1 MAAKTEAFSVLKDT
15 QAAASSPDADVWL
28 SASAGTGKTYV
39 LAARVLRLL
48 LRPGV
53 RPDSILCL
61 TFTRAG
67 AAEMAER
74 VHSRLAWWAR
84 LDDKALRHELFALG
98 EAHEPENVAHA
109 RTLFAAVLEARGG
122 GLRVMT
128 IHAFCQTLLG
138 TFPLEAGLAPGFRA
152 VEGREQAAL
161 ASRVLGGLAES
172 AEREGDARLI
182 AALRA
187 LSRRLGEAGTQSFL
201 LRAAKN
207 IDALECL
214 PEGIDAVVRRALD
227 VPADFSPADIAE
239 ACEEDNFDRETLFEL
254 GQILADW
261 GKRGEE
267 RATIISDWFHG
278 EPALRARELGKLHL
292 VWNKADGDPRTGK
305 GQVPTD
311 PRYEPLAA
319 RMRDWCGALLSLQQ
333 RAALAEDIAH
343 GLHAARRYARVYAD
357 AKQAAGLVDFDDLI
371 AKAVALLTEPGMGAW
386 IAYKLDQA
394 TDHILVDEAQD
405 TNARQW
411 EIVSALAGEFWA
423 GDGARKGV
431 LRTLFTVGD
440 YKQAIFGFQG
450 TDPRFYADAGE
461 KFGAAAEAAGRELA
475 RLSLDRSFRS
485 TPPVLDV
492 VDALLDE
499 LGEDA
504 FGEQALDR
512 HESAK
517 GGAGSVTLLPPVR
530 APEGEEE
537 DGEEGWVPTATRV
550 LASWIA
556 CQVRDWIAEGRMLAS
571 QGRPVTAGDVMVL
584 VRKRSDLAALLV
596 ARLQKEGVPVAG
608 VDRLRLAAPL
618 AVKDCLAAL
627 RFVVQPDDDLTLASL
642 LVSPICGWTQE
653 HLYDVAHV
661 KRTGSLWEQVRA
673 QSAEASIAVP
683 RKLLTMADY
692 VSPYVF
698 LETMLSGDIGARRNL
713 LRRLGNEAA
722 DPIDELLNAA
732 LQFEREGVAT
742 LQGFLDWFDRGDGDI
757 VRDAGGQ
764 GDAVRVMT
772 VHAAKGL
779 QAPLVI
785 LADAT
790 GDPEAA
796 NDRDFQWVLDE
807 TIVPLFRPRGAERRL
822 VETLERTAQL
832 LSEADR
838 REHWRLLYVA
848 MTRAEEQLV
857 IVGSL
862 SQRQKT
868 VPEVSW
874 HSAIDRA
881 MMRMGAA
888 QIELPDWGSAR
899 VHEIVGQ
906 GSVKPPKVEV
916 SGAPVPRPDWLDSP
930 APPEARPPRPLSPSS
945 LGADTVADPPP
956 SAAMQAAAERGR
968 LMHALFERLPQ
979 LAPEIRVAAADRWL
993 ERSAGIDDATVRAE
1007 LSNAVLG
1014 IVDHPAFAHLFA
1026 TDGLAEVPV
1035 AGVVDGVVV
1044 SGTVDRLTVGAGTV
1058 DIVDFKT
1065 GRRVPA
1071 DANAV
1076 PDAYKRQMAAYAA
1089 VLRGV
1094 FRGAPSV
1101 PRCSTHRDRRLSR
1114 STRPIST
1121 RTSRACRLHSKSCC
1135 HLPVESAELAP
1146 TLTLET
1152 QEIPMATKAVTDAS
1166 FATDVIG
1173 ASGPVLVDFWAEWCG
1188 PCKMIGPS
1196 LEELSEEMGEQVTI
1210 TKLNIDDNPDA
1221 PGKYGVRGIPTMIL
1235 FKNGQPAATKV
1246 GAAPKSQ
1253 LKAWLESELA

>member
-1 MAAKTEAFSVLKDT
+1 MAAKTEPFSVLKDT
-15 QAAASSPDADVWL
+15 QAAASSPDANVWL

-53 RPDSILCL
+53 RPDAILCL

-74 VHSRLAWWAR
+74 VHTRLAWWAR
-84 LDDKALRHELFALG
+84 LDNKALKHELFALG
-98 EAHEPENVAHA
+98 ERDDPEDVARA
-109 RTLFAAVLEARGG
+109 RTLFASVLEARGG

-138 TFPLEAGLAPGFRA
+138 SFPLEAGLAPGFRA

-161 ASRVLGGLAES
+161 ASGVLGALAEG

-207 IDALECL
+207 VEALESL
-214 PEGIDAVVRRALD
+214 PEGIEAVVRRALD
-227 VPADFSPADIAE
+227 IPADYTPADIVE
-239 ACEEDNFDRETLFEL
+239 ACEEDNFDRETLFDL
-254 GQILADW
+254 GQVLADW
-261 GKRGEE
+261 GKTGEK
-267 RATIISDWFHG
+267 RANIISDWFHG
-278 EPALRARELGKLHL
+278 EPATRAAELGKLHL

-333 RAALAEDIAH
+333 KAALAEDIAH
-343 GLHAARRYARVYAD
+343 GLHAARRYARAYAD
-357 AKQAAGLVDFDDLI
+357 AKKAAGLVDFDDLI
-371 AKAVALLTEPGMGAW
+371 GKAVALLTEPGMGAW

-411 EIVSALAGEFWA
+411 EIVKALAGEFWA
-423 GDGARKGV
+423 GDGARGDA

-450 TDPRFYADAGE
+450 TDPRYYADAGE
-461 KFGAAAEAAGRELA
+461 DFGARAAAAGRELA

-504 FGEQALDR
+504 FGKQALDR

-530 APEGEEE
+530 APEGDDD

-550 LASWIA
+550 LASKIA
-556 CQVRDWIAEGRMLAS
+556 MQVKAWIAEGRMLES
-571 QGRPVTAGDVMVL
+571 KGRPLMAGDVMIL

-627 RFVVQPDDDLTLASL
+627 RFAVQPDDDLTLASL
-642 LVSPICGWTQE
+642 LVSPICGWTQQQ
-653 HLYDVAHV
+653 LYDVAHV
-661 KRTGSLWEQVRA
+661 KRSGSLWEQLRA
-673 QSAEASIAVP
+673 LNREQSIAIP
-683 RKLLTMADY
+683 RNLLAMADY

-698 LETMLSGDIGARRNL
+698 LETMLSGDIAARKNL

-742 LQGFLDWFDRGDGDI
+742 LQGFLDWFDRGEGDI

-790 GDPEAA
+790 GDPDSA
-796 NDRDFQWVLDE
+796 NDRDFEWVLDQ
-807 TIVPLFRPRGAERRL
+807 TVVPLFRPRGAERKL
-822 VETLERTAQL
+822 VDSLEAMAMHR
-832 LSEADR
+832 EAKAL

-857 IVGSL
+857 IAGSL

-868 VPEVSW
+868 VPEESW
-874 HSAIDRA
+874 HSVVERA

-888 QIELPDWGSAR
+888 QVEMPDWGGAR
-899 VHEIVGQ
+899 VHEVAGR
-906 GSVKPPKVEV
+906 SAAKAAK
-916 SGAPVPRPDWLDSP
+916 ADDFTPVLARPDWLDRP

-968 LMHALFERLPQ
+968 LMHALFERLPL
-979 LAPEIRVAAADRWL
+979 LARDFRATAADRWL
-993 ERSAGIDDATVRAE
+993 ERSAGVSDAASRAD
-1007 LSNAVLG
+1007 LTNAVLAV
-1014 IVDHPAFAHLFA
+1014 IDYADYAHLFGA
-1026 TDGLAEVPV
+1026 TGLAEVPV
-1035 AGVVDGVVV
+1035 AGVVEGVVI
-1044 SGTVDRLTVGAGTV
+1044 SGTVDRLIVGANTV

-1065 GRRVPA
+1065 GRRVPFGA
-1071 DANAV
+1071 DAV

-1094 FRGAPSV
+1094 FPDHEVRAALLYTSGPKLIALSDADLDTQAGLAGGTASLAV
-1101 PRCSTHRDRRLSR
+1101 TNRLS
-1114 STRPIST
+1114 PPN
-1121 RTSRACRLHSKSCC
+1121 
-1135 HLPVESAELAP
+1135 LPL
-1146 TLTLET
+1146 
-1152 QEIPMATKAVTDAS
+1152 
-1166 FATDVIG
+1166 
-1173 ASGPVLVDFWAEWCG
+1173 
-1188 PCKMIGPS
+1188 
-1196 LEELSEEMGEQVTI
+1196 
-1210 TKLNIDDNPDA
+1210 
-1221 PGKYGVRGIPTMIL
+1221 R
-1235 FKNGQPAATKV
+1235 
-1246 GAAPKSQ
+1246 
-1253 LKAWLESELA
+1253 

>member
-1 MAAKTEAFSVLKDT
+1 MAAKTEPFSVLKDT

-53 RPDSILCL
+53 RPDSLLCL

-74 VHSRLAWWAR
+74 VHTRLAWWAR
-84 LDDKALRHELFALG
+84 LDDKALKHELFALG
-98 EAHEPENVAHA
+98 ERDDPDDVARA
-109 RTLFAAVLEARGG
+109 RTLFASVLEARGG

-138 TFPLEAGLAPGFRA
+138 SFPLEAGLAPGFRA

-161 ASRVLGGLAES
+161 ASNVLGALAEQ

-187 LSRRLGEAGTQSFL
+187 LSRRMGEAGTQSFL

-207 IDALECL
+207 VDALESL
-214 PEGIDAVVRRALD
+214 PEGIEAVVRRALE
-227 VPADFSPADIAE
+227 VPADYSPADIVE
-239 ACEEDNFDRETLFEL
+239 ACEEDNFDRDSLFEL
-254 GQILADW
+254 MAVLGQW
-261 GKRGEE
+261 GKKGEG
-267 RATIISDWFHG
+267 RANDISNWFHG
-278 EPALRARELGKLHL
+278 EPAERASELGKLHL
-292 VWNKADGDPRTGK
+292 VWNKADGDPRSGK

-319 RMRDWCGALLSLQQ
+319 RMRDWCGELLALQQ
-333 RAALAEDIAH
+333 KAALAQDIAH
-343 GLHAARRYARVYAD
+343 GLHAARRYARAYAD
-357 AKQAAGLVDFDDLI
+357 AKRAAGLVDFDDLI

-405 TNARQW
+405 TNERQW
-411 EIVSALAGEFWA
+411 EIVKALAGEFWA
-423 GDGARKGV
+423 GDGARAGV

-450 TDPRFYADAGE
+450 TDPRYYANAGKE
-461 KFGAAAEAAGRELA
+461 FGNAAEAAGRALA

-550 LASWIA
+550 LASRVA
-556 CQVRDWIAEGRMLAS
+556 CQVRDWIAEGRMLDS
-571 QGRPVTAGDVMVL
+571 KGRPLTAGDVMIL
-584 VRKRSDLAALLV
+584 VRKRGDLAALLV

-627 RFVVQPDDDLTLASL
+627 RFAVQPDDDLTLASL

-653 HLYDVAHV
+653 QLYDAAHV
-661 KRTGSLWEQVRA
+661 KRTGSLWEHLRA
-673 QSAEASIAVP
+673 TIAEDPISIP
-683 RKLLTMADY
+683 RKLLAMADY

-698 LETMLSGDIGARRNL
+698 LETILSGEIAARKNL

-722 DPIDELLNAA
+722 DPLDELLNAA

-742 LQGFLDWFDRGDGDI
+742 LQGFLDWFDRGEGDI

-764 GDAVRVMT
+764 SDSVRVMT

-796 NDRDFQWVLDE
+796 TERDFSFFIDE
-807 TIVPLFRPRGAERRL
+807 LTPPVPLFRPRTAERRL
-822 VETLERTAQL
+822 VATLEAMATH
-832 LSEADR
+832 LSEQDR

-857 IVGSL
+857 VIGSL
-862 SQRQKT
+862 TQRQKV
-868 VPEVSW
+868 VPPDSW
-874 HSAIDRA
+874 HSAIERA

-888 QIELPDWGSAR
+888 QVDLPGWGSSR
-899 VHEIVGQ
+899 VHEVG
-906 GSVKPPKVEV
+906 GRGTVKPPKPEE
-916 SGAPVPRPDWLDSP
+916 ALPVIRRPDWLDRP

-956 SAAMQAAAERGR
+956 SAVMQAAAERGR

-979 LAPEIRVAAADRWL
+979 LSSATCAAAADRWL
-993 ERSAGIDDATVRAE
+993 ERSAGVADVATRVD
-1007 LSNAVLG
+1007 LTNAVLDV
-1014 IVDHPAFAHLFA
+1014 IDHPDYAHLFSS
-1026 TDGLAEVPV
+1026 DGLAEVPV
-1035 AGVVDGVVV
+1035 AGVVAGVVI
-1044 SGTVDRLTVGAGTV
+1044 SGTVDRLIVGATTV

-1065 GRRVPA
+1065 GRRVPSGA
-1071 DANAV
+1071 DAV

-1094 FRGAPSV
+1094 FPGHEVRAA
-1101 PRCSTHRDRRLSR
+1101 LLY
-1114 STRPIST
+1114 
-1121 RTSRACRLHSKSCC
+1121 TSGPQLIA
-1135 HLPVESAELAP
+1135 
-1146 TLTLET
+1146 LTDADLEAHKPGLQAT
-1152 QEIPMATKAVTDAS
+1152 QE
-1166 FATDVIG
+1166 
-1173 ASGPVLVDFWAEWCG
+1173 VL
-1188 PCKMIGPS
+1188 
-1196 LEELSEEMGEQVTI
+1196 LS
-1210 TKLNIDDNPDA
+1210 
-1221 PGKYGVRGIPTMIL
+1221 
-1235 FKNGQPAATKV
+1235 PA
-1246 GAAPKSQ
+1246 G
-1253 LKAWLESELA
+1253 

>member
-1 MAAKTEAFSVLKDT
+1 MAAKTERPDLLSYLKGE
-15 QAAASSPDADVWL
+15 QALASSPDNDVWL

-39 LAARVLRLL
+39 LAARVWRLL
-48 LRPGV
+48 LRPNV

-67 AAEMAER
+67 AAEMAQR
-74 VHSRLAWWAR
+74 VHDRLAMWAM
-84 LDDKALRHELFALG
+84 LKDNELRGELTALG
-98 EAHEPENVAHA
+98 EDNSDAAIANA
-109 RTLFAAVLEARGG
+109 RTLFARVLEARGG

-138 TFPLEAGLAPGFRA
+138 SFPLEAGLAPGFRA

-161 ASRVLGGLAES
+161 ASGVLGALAEG

-207 IDALECL
+207 VEALESL
-214 PEGIDAVVRRALD
+214 PEGIEAVVRRVLD
-227 VPADFSPADIAE
+227 VPADFSPADIVE
-239 ACEEDNFDRETLFEL
+239 QCEEDNFDRDTLFDL
-254 GQILADW
+254 GQVLAEW
-261 GKRGEE
+261 GKTGEK
-267 RATIISDWFHG
+267 RANIISDWFHG
-278 EPALRARELGKLHL
+278 EPAQRAAELGKLHL

-319 RMRDWCGALLSLQQ
+319 RMRDWCGALLELQQ
-333 RAALAEDIAH
+333 KAALAQDIAH
-343 GLHAARRYARVYAD
+343 GLHAALRYARAYAD
-357 AKQAAGLVDFDDLI
+357 AKKAAGLVDFDDLI
-371 AKAVALLTEPGMGAW
+371 GKAVALLTEPGMGAW

-394 TDHILVDEAQD
+394 TDHLLVDEAQD
-405 TNARQW
+405 TNDRQW
-411 EIVSALAGEFWA
+411 EIIEAIKDEFWA
-423 GDGARKGV
+423 EEPDTSR
-431 LRTLFTVGD
+431 LRTVFTVGD
-440 YKQAIFGFQG
+440 YKQAIYGFQG
-450 TDPRFYADAGE
+450 TDPESYRAAGQRFE
-461 KFGAAAEAAGRELA
+461 RAAALSGRA
-475 RLSLDRSFRS
+475 MQRLSLDRSFRS

-499 LGEDA
+499 LGEEA
-504 FGEQALDR
+504 FGEQARDR
-512 HESAK
+512 HQSAK
-517 GGAGSVTLLPPVR
+517 GGTGSVTLLPPVR
-530 APEGEEE
+530 APDGEEE
-537 DGEEGWVPTATRV
+537 DGEEGWVPTATRT
-550 LASWIA
+550 LASRIA
-556 CQVRDWIAEGRMLAS
+556 VQVKSWIAEGRMLETKNNGEGK
-571 QGRPVTAGDVMVL
+571 QRGGPLTAGDVMIL
-584 VRKRSDLAALLV
+584 VRKRGDLAALLV

-608 VDRLRLAAPL
+608 VDRLRLASPL

-627 RFVVQPDDDLTLASL
+627 RFAVQPDDDLTLASL

-653 HLYDVAHV
+653 QLYDVAHV
-661 KRTGSLWEQVRA
+661 KREGSLWRHLREISSSARHPGLDPGPTSQTGKLSQAEEWTPDQVRGDGI
-673 QSAEASIAVP
+673 QVLNS
-683 RKLLTMADY
+683 LLRMADY
-692 VSPYVF
+692 VSPYIF
-698 LETMLSGDIGARRNL
+698 LETMLSGDIAARKNL

-742 LQGFLDWFDRGDGDI
+742 LQGFLDWFDRGEGDI

-807 TIVPLFRPRGAERRL
+807 TIVPLFRPRTAERRL
-822 VETLERTAQL
+822 VATLEAMATH
-832 LSEADR
+832 LSEQDR

-857 IVGSL
+857 IAGSL

-868 VPEVSW
+868 VPEESW
-874 HSAIDRA
+874 HSVIERA

-888 QIELPDWGSAR
+888 QVDLPDWGSTR
-899 VHEIVGQ
+899 VHEVAGRGIEKVAKTDDL
-906 GSVKPPKVEV
+906 KPVAV
-916 SGAPVPRPDWLDSP
+916 RPDWLVRP

-945 LGADTVADPPP
+945 LGADMVADPPP
-956 SAAMQAAAERGR
+956 SAVMQAAAERGR

-979 LAPEIRVAAADRWL
+979 LVPDTRAAAADRWL
-993 ERSAGIDDATVRAE
+993 ERSAGVADIATRAD
-1007 LSNAVLG
+1007 LTNAVLAV
-1014 IVDHPAFAHLFA
+1014 IDHPDCAHLFG

-1035 AGVVDGVVV
+1035 AGVVEGVVI
-1044 SGTVDRLTVGAGTV
+1044 SGTVDRLIVGVNTV

-1094 FRGAPSV
+1094 FPEHALRAS
-1101 PRCSTHRDRRLSR
+1101 LLY
-1114 STRPIST
+1114 
-1121 RTSRACRLHSKSCC
+1121 TSG
-1135 HLPVESAELAP
+1135 P
-1146 TLTLET
+1146 TLL
-1152 QEIPMATKAVTDAS
+1152 PLGDTDLDAHKPGLQV
-1166 FATDVIG
+1166 AQQ
-1173 ASGPVLVDFWAEWCG
+1173 VL
-1188 PCKMIGPS
+1188 
-1196 LEELSEEMGEQVTI
+1196 LS
-1210 TKLNIDDNPDA
+1210 
-1221 PGKYGVRGIPTMIL
+1221 PT
-1235 FKNGQPAATKV
+1235 G
-1246 GAAPKSQ
+1246 
-1253 LKAWLESELA
+1253 

>member
-1 MAAKTEAFSVLKDT
+1 MAAKTEPFSVLKDT
-15 QAAASSPDADVWL
+15 QASASSPDADVWL

-84 LDDKALRHELFALG
+84 LDEKALRHELFALG

-109 RTLFAAVLEARGG
+109 RTLFASVLEARGG

-138 TFPLEAGLAPGFRA
+138 SFPLESGLTPGFRA

-161 ASRVLGGLAES
+161 ASTVLGGLAEQGEHES
-172 AEREGDARLI
+172 DTRLI
-182 AALRA
+182 ASLSA
-187 LSRRLGEAGTQSFL
+187 LSRRLGEAGTQNFL
-201 LRAAKN
+201 LRAAKHRE
-207 IDALECL
+207 ALDSL
-214 PEGIDAVVRRALD
+214 PEGIEAVVRRALD
-227 VPADFSPADIAE
+227 VPADYSAVDLE
-239 ACEEDNFDRETLFEL
+239 HACKDDAIDRPSLLEL
-254 GQILADW
+254 ARMNVDW
-261 GKRGEE
+261 GTKTGDAAADKVANWLLGSAKQRAAELATLSSVWLTQKGEFRKGGPKDPGYAALIDRLHNWCNALLE
-267 RATIISDWFHG
+267 RA
-278 EPALRARELGKLHL
+278 A
-292 VWNKADGDPRTGK
+292 
-305 GQVPTD
+305 
-311 PRYEPLAA
+311 
-319 RMRDWCGALLSLQQ
+319 
-333 RAALAEDIAH
+333 RAALATDIAH
-343 GLHAARRYARVYAD
+343 GLYAARRYARAYAD

-371 AKAVALLTEPGMGAW
+371 GKAVALLTEPGMGAW

-405 TNARQW
+405 TNERQW
-411 EIVSALAGEFWA
+411 EIVKALTGEFWA
-423 GDGARKGV
+423 GDGARTGA

-450 TDPRFYADAGE
+450 TDPRYYADAGDG
-461 KFGAAAEAAGRELA
+461 FGARAAAAGRELA

-499 LGEDA
+499 LGEEA

-512 HESAK
+512 HKSAK

-530 APEGEEE
+530 APDGEEDEGEES
-537 DGEEGWVPTATRV
+537 WVPTATRV
-550 LASWIA
+550 LASRIA
-556 CQVRDWIAEGRMLAS
+556 CQVRDWIADGHMLAS
-571 QGRPVTAGDVMVL
+571 AGRPLTAGDIMIL

-627 RFVVQPDDDLTLASL
+627 RFAVQPDDDLTLASL

-653 HLYDVAHV
+653 QLYDAAHV
-661 KRTGSLWEQVRA
+661 KRTGSLWGQLRA
-673 QSAEASIAVP
+673 QSPEPSIAIL
-683 RKLLTMADY
+683 RKLLAMADY

-698 LETMLSGDIGARRNL
+698 LETMLSGDIGARKNL

-742 LQGFLDWFDRGDGDI
+742 LQGFLDWFDRGEGDI
-757 VRDAGGQ
+757 VRDAGSQ
-764 GDAVRVMT
+764 GNAVRVMT

-790 GDPEAA
+790 GDPDAA
-796 NDRDFQWVLDE
+796 NERDFSFFIDE
-807 TIVPLFRPRGAERRL
+807 LTQPVPLFRPRTAERRL
-822 VETLERTAQL
+822 VATLEAMATY
-832 LSEADR
+832 LSEQDR

-857 IVGSL
+857 ITGSL
-862 SQRQKT
+862 TPRQKI
-868 VPEVSW
+868 VPSESW

-881 MMRMGAA
+881 MTRMGAGHV
-888 QIELPDWGSAR
+888 ELPDWGSAR
-899 VHEIVGQ
+899 IYEVGGRDIIWQ
-906 GSVKPPKVEV
+906 PKPDPENPV
-916 SGAPVPRPDWLDSP
+916 VPRPAWLDRP

-945 LGADTVADPPP
+945 LGPDTVGDPPP
-956 SAAMQAAAERGR
+956 SAVMQAAAERGR
-968 LMHALFERLPQ
+968 LLHALFERLPQ
-979 LAPEIRVAAADRWL
+979 IAPETRASAADRWL
-993 ERSAGIDDATVRAE
+993 DRAAGIGDAAVRAD
-1007 LSNAVLG
+1007 LTNAVLA
-1014 IVDHPAFAHLFA
+1014 VLDHPDCAQLFGP
-1026 TDGLAEVPV
+1026 DGLAEVPV
-1035 AGVVDGVVV
+1035 AGVVEGVVI
-1044 SGTVDRLTVGAGTV
+1044 SGTVDRLIVGQGTV

-1065 GRRVPA
+1065 GRRVPP
-1071 DANAV
+1071 DARAV
-1076 PDAYKRQMAAYAA
+1076 PDAYKYQMAAYAA

-1094 FRGAPSV
+1094 FPGHKVRAALLYSSE
-1101 PRCSTHRDRRLSR
+1101 PRL
-1114 STRPIST
+1114 I
-1121 RTSRACRLHSKSCC
+1121 AL
-1135 HLPVESAELAP
+1135 
-1146 TLTLET
+1146 
-1152 QEIPMATKAVTDAS
+1152 TDA
-1166 FATDVIG
+1166 D
-1173 ASGPVLVDFWAEWCG
+1173 
-1188 PCKMIGPS
+1188 
-1196 LEELSEEMGEQVTI
+1196 LEAH
-1210 TKLNIDDNPDA
+1210 K
-1221 PGKYGVRGIPTMIL
+1221 PGL
-1235 FKNGQPAATKV
+1235 QAAQQDLLTPP
-1246 GAAPKSQ
+1246 G
-1253 LKAWLESELA
+1253 

>member
-1 MAAKTEAFSVLKDT
+1 MAAKTEPFSVLKDA
-15 QAAASSPDADVWL
+15 QAAASSPDLDVWL

-84 LDDKALRHELFALG
+84 LDDNALRRELTALG
-98 EAHEPENVAHA
+98 EDNGDAAIKKA

-138 TFPLEAGLAPGFRA
+138 TFPLEAGLTPGFRA
-152 VEGREQAAL
+152 IEGREQAAL
-161 ASRVLGGLAES
+161 ASNVLGALAEG

-207 IDALECL
+207 LDALESL
-214 PEGIDAVVRRALD
+214 TDGIEAKVRRALN
-227 VPADFSPADIAE
+227 VPADFSSADIVE

-254 GQILADW
+254 GQVLADW

-267 RATIISDWFHG
+267 RATWISEWFHE
-278 EPALRARELGKLHL
+278 EPETRAAHLFKLHL

-311 PRYEPLAA
+311 PDYEPLAA
-319 RMRDWCGALLSLQQ
+319 QMREWCGNLLGLQQ

-343 GLHAARRYARVYAD
+343 GLHAARRYARAYAD
-357 AKQAAGLVDFDDLI
+357 AKRAGGLVDFDDLI

-405 TNARQW
+405 TNSRQW
-411 EIVSALAGEFWA
+411 DIVKALASEFWT
-423 GDGARKGV
+423 GDGARAGV

-450 TDPRFYADAGE
+450 TDPRYYAEAGTE
-461 KFGAAAEAAGRELA
+461 FGEAAQAAGRELS
-475 RLSLDRSFRS
+475 RMSLDRSFRS

-512 HESAK
+512 HESAR

-550 LASWIA
+550 LASRIA
-556 CQVRDWIAEGRMLAS
+556 QQVRDWIAEGRMLEAK
-571 QGRPVTAGDVMVL
+571 GRPLTAGDVMIL
-584 VRKRSDLAALLV
+584 VRKRGDLAALLV

-608 VDRLRLAAPL
+608 VDRLRLASPL
-618 AVKDCLAAL
+618 AVKDCLAAM
-627 RFVVQPDDDLTLASL
+627 RFAVQPDDDLTLASL
-642 LVSPICGWTQE
+642 LVSPICGWTQDQ
-653 HLYDVAHV
+653 LYDVAHV
-661 KRTGSLWEQVRA
+661 KRTGSLWAEVRA
-673 QSAEASIAVP
+673 RDDVGILG
-683 RKLLTMADY
+683 KLLNMADY

-722 DPIDELLNAA
+722 DPIDELLNTA

-742 LQGFLDWFDRGDGDI
+742 LQGFLDWFDRGEGEI

-790 GDPEAA
+790 GDPDAA
-796 NDRDFQWVLDE
+796 NDRDFEWVLDE
-807 TIVPLFRPRGAERRL
+807 TVVPLFRPRGAERKL
-822 VETLERTAQL
+822 VESLEAMSLYR
-832 LSEADR
+832 EAKAL

-857 IVGSL
+857 IAGSL

-868 VPEVSW
+868 VPEDSW
-874 HSAIDRA
+874 HSVIERA
-881 MMRMGAA
+881 MMRMAAA
-888 QIELPDWGSAR
+888 QVDLPDWGSAR
-899 VHEIVGQ
+899 VHAVEGRSMAKVAK
-906 GSVKPPKVEV
+906 SVE
-916 SGAPVPRPDWLDSP
+916 SLPVVARPDWLDRP

-956 SAAMQAAAERGR
+956 TPIMQAAAERGR
-968 LMHALFERLPQ
+968 LIHALFERMPQ
-979 LAPEIRVAAADRWL
+979 LARETRATAADRWL
-993 ERSAGIDDATVRAE
+993 DRSAGIADASLRAE
-1007 LSNAVLG
+1007 LGSAVLAV
-1014 IVDHPAFAHLFA
+1014 IDRPDCAHLFGP
-1026 TDGLAEVPV
+1026 DGLAEVPV
-1035 AGVVDGVVV
+1035 AGVANGVVI
-1044 SGTVDRLTVGAGTV
+1044 SGTVDRLIVGVDTV

-1071 DANAV
+1071 DAAAV

-1094 FRGAPSV
+1094 FPDHEVRAALLYTAGPKLIALTAADLDAHKPGLQAAQEV
-1101 PRCSTHRDRRLSR
+1101 LLS
-1114 STRPIST
+1114 
-1121 RTSRACRLHSKSCC
+1121 
-1135 HLPVESAELAP
+1135 P
-1146 TLTLET
+1146 T
-1152 QEIPMATKAVTDAS
+1152 
-1166 FATDVIG
+1166 G
-1173 ASGPVLVDFWAEWCG
+1173 
-1188 PCKMIGPS
+1188 
-1196 LEELSEEMGEQVTI
+1196 
-1210 TKLNIDDNPDA
+1210 
-1221 PGKYGVRGIPTMIL
+1221 
-1235 FKNGQPAATKV
+1235 
-1246 GAAPKSQ
+1246 
-1253 LKAWLESELA
+1253 